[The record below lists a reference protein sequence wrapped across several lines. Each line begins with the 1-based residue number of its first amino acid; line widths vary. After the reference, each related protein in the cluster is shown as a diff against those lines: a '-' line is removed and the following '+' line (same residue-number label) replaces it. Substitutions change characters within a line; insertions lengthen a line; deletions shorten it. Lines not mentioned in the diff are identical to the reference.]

1 METKALFAGTF
12 DPFTIGHEALV
23 KRALKFIDTIIIGI
37 GENDEK
43 KGMCSPHLRMKYIK
57 EIFENEPRIK
67 VLTYSTMTYDFAK
80 TMEVDFILRGIRNI
94 SDYEY
99 EKKMAETNRR
109 LGGIETI
116 FLFSEPEYEYLSSS
130 LVRELFKYQKDIS
143 HLTP

>member
-37 GENDEK
+37 GENYEK
-43 KGMCSPHLRMKYIK
+43 KGLCSPNFRMKYIMD
-57 EIFENEPRIK
+57 IYENEPRIK

-80 TMEVDFILRGIRNI
+80 KMEVDFILRGIRSI
-94 SDYEY
+94 SDFDY
-99 EKKMAETNRR
+99 EKKMAETNRK

-130 LVRELFKYQKDIS
+130 LVRELYKYQKDIS